1 MSKPVFLNLKKL
13 SDVVNKKFV
22 KKDVYDKLV
31 KKVDF
36 IDTNKLVKK
45 QIVIRKSVILNVKS
59 LVLLA

>member
-31 KKVDF
+31 KKVGF

>member
-1 MSKPVFLNLKKL
+1 MSKSVFLNLKKL
-13 SDVVNKKFV
+13 SAVVNKKFV